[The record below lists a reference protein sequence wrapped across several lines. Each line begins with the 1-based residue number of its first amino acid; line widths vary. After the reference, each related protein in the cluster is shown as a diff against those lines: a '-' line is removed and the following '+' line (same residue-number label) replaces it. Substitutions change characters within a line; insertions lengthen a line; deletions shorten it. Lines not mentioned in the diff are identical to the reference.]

1 MTGRLTNRDLAAFGC
16 VVAFFLCCY
25 LRLLTTGYLELD
37 DLGRVQ
43 VGYTLWIW
51 DGRLL
56 TDVLMG
62 LLTFDD
68 HLFDISPGPQLGAI
82 VLMGGAA
89 ILLRRVFPLLP
100 LGRIVVATILLFA
113 TPFYLQNM
121 TYVFDSLSMTASVV
135 LALWSWLLLQRP
147 GRRNEIGSVVSLVAV
162 LMLYQ
167 PSLNVFACFAA
178 ADILYRLARMPV
190 TAARA
195 ACRAL
200 GVLLAAALID
210 LAVLGLLRATRLVVF
225 PSYQTQHASL
235 MSLHELVR
243 LLPANLAA
251 MLALVTRVIPA
262 GSVHGL
268 LILLLLG
275 GCLLLSA
282 AGLGGGLREAG
293 TRGRVVAPLLFGLAA
308 LVLLTGFAGPMALL
322 RDPVVQPRV
331 FIGVGAML
339 SAASLCMMR
348 LLPSGRLA
356 VVPVVVAVLLIGC
369 FAREDF
375 AYGALIRDLDRYE
388 ASVLPG
394 IARDINTVHA
404 ATGLGTLQMLG
415 AMPYPVVIR
424 HGLDRASGL
433 QPLFDNPL
441 NGISWFGLAL
451 LSQYGLEDGIVFSNP
466 DAAGSLCPGYRA
478 TGPGYSV
485 GHDQRSIILIFRN
498 GCP

>member
-1 MTGRLTNRDLAAFGC
+1 MSGRLTSRDLAAFGC
-16 VVAFFLCCY
+16 VAGFFLCCF

-43 VGYTLWIW
+43 VGYNLWAE

-56 TDVLMG
+56 TAAMMA
-62 LLTFDD
+62 LLGFGG
-68 HLFDISPGPQLGAI
+68 HLFDVSPGPQLGAI
-82 VLMGGAA
+82 ALMGAAA
-89 ILLRRVFPLLP
+89 ILLGRAFPTLSP
-100 LGRIVVATILLFA
+100 GRIVAATILLFA

-147 GRRNEIGSVVSLVAV
+147 GRRHEIGAVVSLVAV
-162 LMLYQ
+162 PMLYQ
-167 PSLNVFACFAA
+167 PSLNVFLCFAA
-178 ADILYRLARMPV
+178 ADILHRLARAPT
-190 TAARA
+190 TAMRA
-195 ACRAL
+195 ALRSL
-200 GVLLAAALID
+200 GVLLAAVLID
-210 LAVLGLLRATRLVVF
+210 GTVLAVLRTTRLVVF
-225 PSYQTQHASL
+225 PTYQMQHASF
-235 MSLHELVR
+235 MTMRELAW
-243 LLPANLAA
+243 LLPHNLAG

-262 GSVHGL
+262 GSVQGV
-268 LILLLLG
+268 LILLLLA

-282 AGLGGGLREAG
+282 AGLGARLRG
-293 TRGRVVAPLLFGLAA
+293 TRVRARLLSLLLFGLAA

-322 RDPVVQPRV
+322 RNPVVQPRV
-331 FIGVGAML
+331 LVGVGAML
-339 SAASLCMMR
+339 SAASLCTMR
-348 LLPSGRLA
+348 LLPSGRSAAL
-356 VVPVVVAVLLIGC
+356 PVVAAVLLIGC
-369 FAREDF
+369 FVREDL

-394 IARDINTVHA
+394 IARDVNAVHA

-415 AMPYPVVIR
+415 AMPYPPVVQ

-451 LSQYGLEDGIVFSNP
+451 LAQYGLEDGIVFSDP
-466 DAAGSLCPGYRA
+466 DPAASLCPGYRP

-485 GHDQRSIILIFRN
+485 GHDKRSIILIFRS